1 MLLVYF
7 WGTDWWWRFAHWGT
21 EHCWLGAVM
30 TPLKALC
37 PMERTKTC
45 FSLALVID
53 KASLNAANLW
63 WCSVD
68 FNINFKTSQNCG
80 QKTEPRGTTCSVV
93 RKFCQL
99 ILQAFQ
105 NDTGIWK
112 CSGQIWDC
120 CPSSI
125 SQRPHKYKGSV
136 LENRERGQARQRWPN
151 HRSKLWRQKQK
162 HRMPKHGTALIF
174 MLLIAIIF
182 SMNNLYMSLTN
193 ISFIPQPSYAH
204 NNPFTLF

>member
-1 MLLVYF
+1 MLQTF
-7 WGTDWWWRFAHWGT
+7 D
-21 EHCWLGAVM
+21 GAVW
-30 TPLKALC
+30 T
-37 PMERTKTC
+37 
-45 FSLALVID
+45 
-53 KASLNAANLW
+53 
-63 WCSVD
+63 
-68 FNINFKTSQNCG
+68 
-80 QKTEPRGTTCSVV
+80 
-93 RKFCQL
+93 L
-99 ILQAFQ
+99 ILILKLHRTVAKKQSPGAQ
-105 NDTGIWK
+105 PALS
-112 CSGQIWDC
+112 SGNSADWFFRLFKMTQGFGSAQVRSETAV
-120 CPSSI
+120 PVAVVPSI

-162 HRMPKHGTALIF
+162 HSMPKHGTALIF